1 MRIALPLLVLAAS
14 LPAIAQDGGIE
25 IFAGETIFA
34 EGTRV
39 SLTHIVKTKEGLLS
53 GASEV
58 SDPFNQR
65 FTERR
70 TVFGINHGIARD
82 WSLSVLV
89 PIVERELD
97 SSTGDLTGSGPG
109 DVSLILKN
117 RFHIK
122 DWTRS
127 AWHSAWIAGIE
138 IPTGETDAKDGGARL
153 APSLQPGSG
162 SLDAFVGLASTL
174 DLDLWRYDAVAL
186 YKQNS
191 EGSQDFEEGDRLTLS
206 LSGKYRFLHEKYPG
220 PSASTTLG
228 LKWSHSGRS
237 EDAGVDSPNSG
248 GEELLLKFGLGYH
261 PRPDIDLGLSL
272 DLPLYE
278 DLNGTQL
285 GLDNRIQLSFGLRF

>member
-39 SLTHIVKTKEGLLS
+39 SLTHIVKTNKEGLLPRS
-53 GASEV
+53 SEV
-58 SDPFNQR
+58 TR

-70 TVFGINHGIARD
+70 TVLGINHGIARD
-82 WSLSVLV
+82 WSLSALV
-89 PIVERELD
+89 PFVEREED
-97 SSTGDLTGSGPG
+97 SSGEDRSSSGPG

-117 RFHIK
+117 RFHIR
-122 DWTRS
+122 DWPRS

-138 IPTGETDAKDGGARL
+138 IPTGETDAKDGGSRL
-153 APSLQPGSG
+153 PPSLQPGSG

-228 LKWSHSGRS
+228 LK
-237 EDAGVDSPNSG
+237 
-248 GEELLLKFGLGYH
+248 
-261 PRPDIDLGLSL
+261 
-272 DLPLYE
+272 
-278 DLNGTQL
+278 
-285 GLDNRIQLSFGLRF
+285 